1 VKQTLMSTSLREM
14 FIRHC
19 VQNHDAMFVIAGV
32 LLTALS
38 FLSGCATIINGSS
51 QKIEVS
57 SLPAGARVMV
67 DTATVGVTPLSIK
80 IQRCGEHTIRVGLA
94 GYEEAELTITSGMSA
109 WVWGNL
115 SFYVIFAPLGAIVD
129 LISGGVYTF
138 AADRLY
144 VELSKVPLGGIGR
157 PPDHAKAEFT
167 SKENTP

>member
-1 VKQTLMSTSLREM
+1 MNTEQAPRAIAGLMLM
-14 FIRHC
+14 L
-19 VQNHDAMFVIAGV
+19 VIACV
-32 LLTALS
+32 VV
-38 FLSGCATIINGSS
+38 SGCASIINGSS

-67 DTATVGVTPLSIK
+67 DTATVGVTPLSVK
-80 IQRCGEHTIRVGLA
+80 IQRRSEHTIRVGLA

-144 VELSKVPLGGIGR
+144 VELEK
-157 PPDHAKAEFT
+157 
-167 SKENTP
+167 TP